1 MIHASVMGVAERRRF
16 RMRMNSALCRV
27 AALAAMCVGA
37 AGAQQ
42 PAPADANGGSQVQS
56 GVHALSPSVDLLSD
70 TQGVDFQPYM
80 KLILS
85 KIDGQWTPLLPADA
99 RLNPGETQIRF
110 TINPDGTIAAM
121 HLEGSSQN
129 EALNR
134 AAWGSITGVGHF
146 PALPKDFH
154 GQNLELRIHF
164 RVNG

>member
-1 MIHASVMGVAERRRF
+1 MK
-16 RMRMNSALCRV
+16 MNSMLCRAGV
-27 AALAAMCVGA
+27 LAAVCVCA
-37 AGAQQ
+37 AVAQQ
-42 PAPADANGGSQVQS
+42 PNQVEANGGTQMKD
-56 GVHALSPSVDLLSD
+56 GVNALRQNLELLSD
-70 TQGVDFQPYM
+70 TQGVNFDPYM
-80 KLILS
+80 KLI
-85 KIDGQWTPLLPADA
+85 IREIYGQWMPLVPADV

-121 HLEGSSQN
+121 HLEGSSHD

-164 RVNG
+164 VVNW